1 MVSNLNPSISAS
13 KSFDYIASIFS
24 DIHLLSIFSPIY
36 ARFVVPNIILYP
48 SLYSQINVAL
58 QAYLC

>member
-36 ARFVVPNIILYP
+36 ARFVVPNS
-48 SLYSQINVAL
+48 SL
-58 QAYLC
+58 